1 MQDKSM
7 YIFNIPKWFSREAE
21 YQKDWKTL
29 II

>member
-7 YIFNIPKWFSREAE
+7 YIFNIQKWFLREAE